1 MSVAVLIPAYN
12 AERFIER
19 AVRSALSQTR
29 PPDEVIVVDDGSTDR
44 TAEICGRLGD
54 RVRCIRIEH
63 GGKSVARNVAL
74 DAASARFAAFL
85 DADDEFLP
93 AHLEQLL
100 TAMEPDRADIAY
112 DSVEAPYFAP
122 HRRPPRKPDG
132 RAAFR
137 HLSCYQLWLPAS
149 AVRTDFVRGAGVRF
163 DPGLD
168 IAEDIVFMA
177 RLIAR
182 GARVRYVRRYGVR
195 VGRHDANTTR
205 DPVRTRRW
213 TGIAL
218 RRLREAPELRAA
230 PDAPRL
236 QAELRRGR
244 AHILLMRLAYRVFLD
259 RTARVAFR
267 RIARWAA
274 SPQTPLR
281 WQDRVRAAALLG
293 WRAAGRPGWARLS
306 RALFGYNVAV

>member
-1 MSVAVLIPAYN
+1 MLIPAFN

-44 TAEICGRLGD
+44 TAEVCGRLGAP
-54 RVRCIRIEH
+54 VRCIRIAH
-63 GGKSVARNVAL
+63 AGKSGARNVAL
-74 DAASARFAAFL
+74 DAATSTVAAFL

-93 AHLEQLL
+93 AHVEQLL
-100 TAMEPDRADIAY
+100 AAMEPDAADIAY
-112 DSVEAPYFAP
+112 DSLESPYFAP
-122 HRRPPRKPDG
+122 HRRPPRKPKG

-149 AVRTDFVRGAGVRF
+149 AVRLDFVRDAGVRF

-218 RRLREAPELRAA
+218 RQLREASEMREA
-230 PDAPRL
+230 PNASRL

-259 RTARVAFR
+259 RSARVAFR
-267 RIARWAA
+267 RIARWTA
-274 SPQTPLR
+274 SPRTPLR
-281 WQDRVRAAALLG
+281 WEDRARGAALVA
-293 WRAAGRPGWARLS
+293 WQAVGRPAWPRLT
-306 RALFGYNVAV
+306 RALFGYNAVV